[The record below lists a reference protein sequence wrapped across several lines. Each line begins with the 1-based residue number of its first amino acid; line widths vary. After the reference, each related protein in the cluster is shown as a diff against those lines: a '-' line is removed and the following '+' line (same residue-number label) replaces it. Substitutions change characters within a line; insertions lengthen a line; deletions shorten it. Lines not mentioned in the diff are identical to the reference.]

1 MIRKIIKLDEEKCN
15 GCGLCARACHEGA
28 IDIIDGKAK
37 LVRENF
43 CDGFGDCLPNCPT
56 GAITFE
62 EREAP
67 AYDETAVKA
76 AQQKAVSPQASQGDD
91 KTAVKAAQQKVVSPQ
106 ASQGSGETAVK
117 AAQQKVASPQG
128 GKAMSTEEIMQIE
141 DETKRRAAMMAHLAE
156 GGEHP
161 AGGCPGSRMMQFK
174 REAEMTPSEAP
185 TTGFRPVSRLNQW
198 PCQIKLVP
206 TQAPFFD
213 GAKLLIA
220 ADCTA
225 YAYANM
231 HEEFMKGKITVIGCP
246 KLDDVDYTD
255 KLTAII
261 RDNDIKSVTI
271 VRMEVPCCGG
281 LQRAAQN
288 ALKASGKFIPWQVV
302 TISRDGRILD

>member
-1 MIRKIIKLDEEKCN
+1 MIRKIIKIDEEKCN
-15 GCGLCARACHEGA
+15 GCGLCASACHEGA

-43 CDGFGDCLPNCPT
+43 CDGFGDCLPGCPT

-67 AYDETAVKA
+67 AYDEAAVKA
-76 AQQKAVSPQASQGDD
+76 AQQR
-91 KTAVKAAQQKVVSPQ
+91 
-106 ASQGSGETAVK
+106 
-117 AAQQKVASPQG
+117 
-128 GKAMSTEEIMQIE
+128 GKKMTVEDIMQIE
-141 DETKRRAAMMAHLAE
+141 DETKRKAEMTAHLAA
-156 GGEHP
+156 GGERP

-174 REAEMTPSEAP
+174 REEETAQTDAP
-185 TTGFRPVSRLNQW
+185 NSGFHPVSRLNQW

-206 TQAPFFD
+206 TQAPFFED
-213 GAKLLIA
+213 AKLLIA

-231 HEEFMKGKITVIGCP
+231 HEEFMKDKVTIIGCP
-246 KLDDVDYTD
+246 KLDDVDYSE

-261 RDNDIKSVTI
+261 RDNNIKSVTI

-281 LQRAAQN
+281 LQRAAEN

-302 TISRDGRILD
+302 TISRDGHILD